1 MTAEMERGAM
11 NNEIDIQPDDRDAWD
26 VLLASRPDD
35 DDDDVEMDAEKFEVN
50 N

>member
-1 MTAEMERGAM
+1 MID
-11 NNEIDIQPDDRDAWD
+11 EIDIQPDDRDAWD

-35 DDDDVEMDAEKFEVN
+35 EGDDVDMDAEKFEVN